1 MRRRAVRARWG
12 GVRAREGVTSRARSL
27 TGGAGL
33 GAPALCSRRR
43 LRLARPSA
51 PGPRRACRPAAK
63 VWAPAYMGFSWGRL
77 LANKIF
83 GAFHVFYSF
92 IRKKGGD
99 DPFTV
104 THTSLY
110 VVLHE
115 IVSCFS

>member
-1 MRRRAVRARWG
+1 MLVSAPVRG
-12 GVRAREGVTSRARSL
+12 GVRAREGSRRARSL

-51 PGPRRACRPAAK
+51 PGPRRACRRCGPRRI
-63 VWAPAYMGFSWGRL
+63 WAFRGGRL

-83 GAFHVFYSF
+83 GVFHVFYSF

>member
-1 MRRRAVRARWG
+1 MRARWG

-63 VWAPAYMGFSWGRL
+63 VWAPAYMGFSWGP
-77 LANKIF
+77 LAGKQDIWRF
-83 GAFHVFYSF
+83 S
-92 IRKKGGD
+92 R
-99 DPFTV
+99 
-104 THTSLY
+104 
-110 VVLHE
+110 VLF
-115 IVSCFS
+115 VY